1 MEGMTVET
9 YNTDNKGMTNAEEV
23 VYTPPQAEVNPHPRG
38 TTKYYQTK
46 MRLNTKQ
53 LIKAKLFIDN
63 NIDRLETA
71 MEEDKIKEQDY
82 ITTMDTMMIIKRI
95 TLPQQQFSI
104 DFIKMINK
112 PLEEKDIRMMEHSQS
127 MFNKLW
133 MGIPSG
139 RASDW
144 TASEG
149 KNCFFNIKHIAG
161 MWDYMEWIKAKNA
174 IQKDAPIIMAFMP
187 EAVKTYKEVLSKWE
201 REFIHPIQRII
212 NKYK

>member
-9 YNTDNKGMTNAEEV
+9 YNTETKGMTKAEQEV
-23 VYTPPQAEVNPHPRG
+23 YEPPKAEVNPHPRG

-53 LIKAKLFIDN
+53 LIKARLFIDN
-63 NIDRLETA
+63 NIERLETA
-71 MEEDKIKEQDY
+71 MEKNEIKEIDY
-82 ITTMDTMMIIKRI
+82 INTLDTMMIIKRI
-95 TLPQQQFSI
+95 TLPQQEFSI
-104 DFIKMINK
+104 EFIKMINK
-112 PLEEKDIRMMEHSQS
+112 PLKEQEIRMMEHSQT

-144 TASEG
+144 TTEED
-149 KNCFFNIKHIAG
+149 KNCFFNINNIAG
-161 MWDYMEWIKAKNA
+161 LWDYMEHLKAKDA
-174 IQKDAPIIMAFMP
+174 KQKNAPIVMAFM
-187 EAVKTYKEVLSKWE
+187 EEEVKLYKEVLPKWE

-212 NKYK
+212 QKYK